1 MRALPPR
8 CAWQRRWDSPPPAHA
23 QPLIPS
29 QLFVVQAQALQD
41 AASHASQ
48 AVTFARA
55 TLDLAPYALQLG
67 GDTHVTL
74 QLSDHADGPALTLAL
89 QYTLVRVV
97 QPVEGAVEGE
107 ACDSSDESF
116 GECEEEFCPEAS
128 TAAAAGAF
136 PEASLELAPSGMT
149 ARTTLGESVRA
160 LSQRVLSLE
169 QELREARASSDARAL
184 ALEAAQQQVTSSR
197 EEARNAGE
205 VKGALQDYAGLLELE
220 LEALRGGAAAPQASA
235 AAARA
240 PQPAAATPSGAREPL
255 REAAAKDAILP
266 SAPPATLASLRE
278 QLAEAQA
285 QTAVARSDAAAAR
298 AAASAASAVCA
309 EAHAA
314 SLSATADALSACS
327 IKAQGLQVE
336 LAALR
341 EQQASRQAHASPAPP
356 ATDAV
361 KDALRAA
368 VARVAATDAQLS
380 AALARAASAEQALT
394 ASDAALCAA
403 RTATAQLEAAAA
415 IREAREAAGAA
426 AAAEVEDGQAKD
438 DALMVGI
445 AAALEAELAQARAQ
459 AESARADAR
468 SLAGKLSSARAAT
481 REAQNKVATAA
492 AGSAGGGSESTAEPS
507 DEAAEAAR
515 LRRELSSCQAALAAS
530 VAGGEGDAA
539 AAAVLFADVCEQ
551 LEARTDEALSL
562 KSDLAQALSSV
573 AASALARK
581 ALTKS
586 QARVAELEAENAAL
600 QARLLEAQADIRAAN
615 TAATSAH
622 MRASAAAA
630 AAAAVRG
637 AADDADEDDEGET
650 VPAAKA
656 RRLEAA
662 LDVANHQLRLV
673 LERRE
678 RQNSAVTAEFAAQ
691 YELRQ
696 RAEAMLLQQLAQRE
710 QAQAQAEALLSTAQA
725 ELQTATA
732 SLEALRSEVLSGI
745 GEAQRGELAR
755 AEERVA
761 HARAQTAE
769 VASARDEL
777 ESLLQAH
784 LNELVAAKLEAAELQ
799 GRILELCREVQAGRA
814 KVERLGAKLTALEV
828 VHYASASERTSA
840 DGAAVPP
847 A

>member
-426 AAAEVEDGQAKD
+426 AAAEVENGQAKD

-630 AAAAVRG
+630 AAAVRG

-769 VASARDEL
+769 VALARDEL